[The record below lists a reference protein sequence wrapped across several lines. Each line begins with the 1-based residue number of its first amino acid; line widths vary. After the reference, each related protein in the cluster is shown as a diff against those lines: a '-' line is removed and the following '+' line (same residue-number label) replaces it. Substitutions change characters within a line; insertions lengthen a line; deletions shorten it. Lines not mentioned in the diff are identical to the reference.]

1 MAAQAHYTEWAQPI
15 NAALLHLEL
24 AAALGAPFLGLTFDE
39 RRVGAVI
46 EGQAT
51 PEMLQTALDVLRA
64 HDPDA
69 RTPEQQ
75 QRDDDLAA
83 GEQLRALIDAEITWH
98 EANDVTAQNAVQVL
112 ARMQVGWVYLLR
124 LIRAGRI

>member
-1 MAAQAHYTEWAQPI
+1 MATQVHYTEWNQPI
-15 NAALLHLEL
+15 NAALLHIEL
-24 AAALGAPFLGLTFDE
+24 AAALGQAFQGLTFDE
-39 RRVGAVI
+39 RRIGAVI
-46 EGQAT
+46 EGEAT
-51 PEMLQTALDVLRA
+51 PEMLQAALAVLHA
-64 HDPDA
+64 HNPDA

-75 QRDDDLAA
+75 QREDDLAA
-83 GEQLRALIDAEITWH
+83 GEQLRALIDTEIAWH

>member
-24 AAALGAPFLGLTFDE
+24 AAALGQAFQGLTFDE
-39 RRVGAVI
+39 RRIGAVI
-46 EGQAT
+46 EGEAT
-51 PEMLQTALDVLRA
+51 PEMLQAALDVLHA

-83 GEQLRALIDAEITWH
+83 GEQLRALIDTEIAWH
-98 EANDVTAQNAVQVL
+98 EVNDVTAQNAVQVL